1 MVLIGSKA
9 IKHHYP
15 DFNRDPKDSDYA
27 VTDNSL
33 KSSREVE
40 YLYNPIIGHLEGIAE
55 PNLLYTLKASHVV
68 GWDINWEK
76 HMFDTQFLKQKGCTL
91 DRELFFKLYEFWNTI
106 HEPNKRSDLDMTG
119 TDFFNNAVKC
129 EYDHDYLHTL
139 LNPIPTYTKVL
150 KDGEEVDVNEEKF
163 NNLSFEEKCDLVRE
177 EVMIMRWERWSK
189 KDYRV
194 AYNMMLKK
202 FILNHAPIWEA
213 IFIIENY
220 VLLQKPM
227 RNHFKII
234 ELQLNNK

>member
-15 DFNRDPKDSDYA
+15 EFNRNPKDTDYA
-27 VTDNSL
+27 VIDKYK
-33 KSSREVE
+33 KSTREIE
-40 YLYNPIIGHLEGIAE
+40 YLYNPIIGHLEGVAE
-55 PNLLYTLKASHVV
+55 PNILYTLKVSHVV
-68 GWDINWEK
+68 GWDIKWEK
-76 HMFDTQFLKQKGCTL
+76 HMFDIQFLKQKGCTL
-91 DRELFFKLYEFWNTI
+91 DKELFFKLYDFFNTI
-106 HEPNKRSDLDMTG
+106 HEVNKRSDLDMAG
-119 TDFFNNAVKC
+119 KDFFNNAVKC

-150 KDGEEVDVNEEKF
+150 KDGEDVDVSEEKF
-163 NNLSFEEKCDLVRE
+163 NDLTFQDKCNLVIE
-177 EVMIMRWERWSK
+177 EVEVMSWERWPK

-194 AYNMMLKK
+194 AFNMMLKK

-220 VLLQKPM
+220 VLLQKPL

-234 ELQLNNK
+234 ESQLNNK